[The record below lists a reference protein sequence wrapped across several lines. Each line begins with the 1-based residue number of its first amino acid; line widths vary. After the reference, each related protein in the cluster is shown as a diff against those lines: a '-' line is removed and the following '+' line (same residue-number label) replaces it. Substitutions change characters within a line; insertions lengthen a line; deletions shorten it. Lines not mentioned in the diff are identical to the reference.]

1 MSKLNLMCGI
11 PGSGKSYWVRHHI
24 TDTDAYISRDQ
35 IRFSMLK
42 EGEEYFSHENE
53 VFEEFIAQIKNAI
66 NGNYNNIFVD
76 ATHLNKSSRN
86 KLLYALGD
94 AIEEVEEI
102 NLIFLNTPLYTALAR
117 NHQRTGRKYVP
128 EETIRSMFKGL
139 KLPDG
144 TETNITSVYII
155 EEGKPIER
163 RFINGK

>member
-11 PGSGKSYWVRHHI
+11 PGSGKSYWVRHHM

-35 IRFSMLK
+35 IRFLMLK

-53 VFEEFIAQIKNAI
+53 VFEEFIAQIQN
-66 NGNYNNIFVD
+66 D